1 MKKLSLC
8 RIDGVEAYAVSIGSN
23 GAVSAEIGF
32 TIEGRRFGMAQLT
45 GLEDHPEVAELTRK
59 LVEAIEGVV
68 AEKMGS
74 PRELTGGRQE
84 FLGSGGDDFF

>member
-1 MKKLSLC
+1 MRQLSLC

-32 TIEGRRFGMAQLT
+32 TIEKRRFGMAQLT
-45 GLEDHPEVAELTRK
+45 GLEDHPEVAELAKK

-68 AEKMGS
+68 ADKMGS
-74 PRELTGGRQE
+74 SREPFERHRE
-84 FLGSGGDDFF
+84 FLGSGGDDLF